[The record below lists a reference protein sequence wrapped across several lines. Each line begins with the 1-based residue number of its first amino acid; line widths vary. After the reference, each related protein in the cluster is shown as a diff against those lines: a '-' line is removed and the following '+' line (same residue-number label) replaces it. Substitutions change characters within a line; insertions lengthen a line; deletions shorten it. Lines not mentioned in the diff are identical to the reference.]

1 MTLSKN
7 YSSMVAILGT
17 VVQEFSQGTVLYWHF
32 LPGFCIGKRDVDK
45 QQEHQ
50 KPLLFLPRMVKLMR
64 S

>member
-1 MTLSKN
+1 
-7 YSSMVAILGT
+7 MVAILGT

-32 LPGFCIGKRDVDK
+32 LPSFCIGKRDVDK